1 VLRSIGYRT
10 VPIEGVPF
18 DPATSTVN
26 NIAGQITHPNTG
38 DVVPGE
44 YVTGWAKRG
53 PTGRIGN
60 NKPDS
65 VSTVAAMVA
74 DLPTLKGVRDDQRDP
89 AKVEALLRRRGIEY
103 ASYADWW
110 VLDAHEVAL
119 GAAQGRPRVKVCE
132 VPEMLEVIRRD
143 R

>member
-1 VLRSIGYRT
+1 

-38 DVVPGE
+38 EVAPGE
-44 YVTGWAKRG
+44 YVAGWAKRG

-65 VSTVAAMVA
+65 ISTVAAMVA
-74 DLPTLKGVRDDQRDP
+74 DLGTLKGVRDDQRHP
-89 AKVEALLRRRGIEY
+89 SRVESLLRRRGIRY
-103 ASYADWW
+103 ASYQDWRT
-110 VLDAHEVAL
+110 LDAHERAR
-119 GAAQGRPRVKVCE
+119 GAAHGRPRVKLTT
-132 VPEMLEVIRRD
+132 VPEMLEVID
-143 R
+143 RARE